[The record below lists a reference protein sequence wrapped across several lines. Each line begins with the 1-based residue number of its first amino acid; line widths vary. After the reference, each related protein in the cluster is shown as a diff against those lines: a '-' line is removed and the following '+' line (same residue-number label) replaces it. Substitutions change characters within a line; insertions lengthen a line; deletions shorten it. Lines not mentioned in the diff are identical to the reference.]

1 MGGIIRGREW
11 MCYCTVLNVVWCHR
25 NIFDQSI
32 WCTKFLIT
40 YKEETLSQRKKEKR
54 RKRKAEVESDVMD
67 PLEYYE
73 AVKLQKKRK
82 KEAKEAAFR

>member
-1 MGGIIRGREW
+1 MS
-11 MCYCTVLNVVWCHR
+11 
-25 NIFDQSI
+25 FDVTEIHLINQSDI
-32 WCTKFLIT
+32 KYLLT
-40 YKEETLSQRKKEKR
+40 YKEETSSQTGNKEKR
-54 RKRKAEVESDVMD
+54 RKRKGEAEKEVMD

>member
-1 MGGIIRGREW
+1 M
-11 MCYCTVLNVVWCHR
+11 
-25 NIFDQSI
+25 
-32 WCTKFLIT
+32 IT
-40 YKEETLSQRKKEKR
+40 YKEETLTPRKKEKR
-54 RKRKAEVESDVMD
+54 RKRKRKTEVETEVMD

>member
-1 MGGIIRGREW
+1 MYEI
-11 MCYCTVLNVVWCHR
+11 
-25 NIFDQSI
+25 
-32 WCTKFLIT
+32 LIT

-54 RKRKAEVESDVMD
+54 RKRKGEVETEVMD

-82 KEAKEAAFR
+82 KEEKEAAFR

>member
-1 MGGIIRGREW
+1 M
-11 MCYCTVLNVVWCHR
+11 
-25 NIFDQSI
+25 
-32 WCTKFLIT
+32 IT
-40 YKEETLSQRKKEKR
+40 YKEETLSQRKKEKK
-54 RKRKAEVESDVMD
+54 RKRKAEVETEVID

>member
-1 MGGIIRGREW
+1 MS
-11 MCYCTVLNVVWCHR
+11 
-25 NIFDQSI
+25 FDVTEVHLINQSDI
-32 WCTKFLIT
+32 KFLLT

-54 RKRKAEVESDVMD
+54 RKRKGEAETEVMD